1 MAFSKAELYEEE
13 VRMMAEFARAFGH
26 PARIETVIKL
36 GKDGPCCVK
45 DLAKL
50 HPITGPSYSDHL
62 EILRELGLVTY
73 EVKYPYIYYEAVE
86 ENVEKAKKYLKA
98 LLESL

>member
-1 MAFSKAELYEEE
+1 MAFSKANLYDKE
-13 VRMMAEFARAFGH
+13 VQIMADYMRGFGH

-73 EVKYPYIYYEAVE
+73 EEKYPYIYYEAVE
-86 ENVEKAKKYLKA
+86 ENVEKAKRYLKA